1 MSGFWYLYWLLDKPE
16 GKHFDGV
23 SHPYV
28 RTSDYARLFQPQI
41 LPDGALINHYCY
53 VLGLFI

>member
-23 SHPYV
+23 CHPYV
-28 RTSDYARLFQPQI
+28 RTSDYARLLKPKI
-41 LPDGALINHYCY
+41 LPDGALINHYWY
-53 VLGLFI
+53 VLTLFI